1 MKTDTVL
8 LFVLVLLGCA
18 AVKFLYD
25 MSDHITDN
33 AKLADEIGKAVEAH
47 DS

>member
-25 MSDHITDN
+25 CSNPDH
-33 AKLADEIGKAVEAH
+33 LAANIGKAVANASGEEE
-47 DS
+47 